1 MTASTGVYQ
10 YSCAATCSAGSSN
23 GVTTECCYATADCNT
38 IRQVTSCY
46 VGTDATASITSC
58 SNSVYCKVTLEFYI
72 LRSKPSKL
80 RLKIY
85 FKITK
90 NL

>member
-10 YSCAATCSAGSSN
+10 YSCAATCAAGSSN

-58 SNSVYCKVTLEFYI
+58 SNSVYCKVI
-72 LRSKPSKL
+72 LGL
-80 RLKIY
+80 GNYNY
-85 FKITK
+85 FKY
-90 NL
+90 L

>member
-58 SNSVYCKVTLEFYI
+58 LNSVYCKVTLELGNSNY
-72 LRSKPSKL
+72 LKAVLSKKA
-80 RLKIY
+80 K
-85 FKITK
+85 
-90 NL
+90 